1 MQIPLTSLVKVTRE
15 KERRDNRVD
24 ASSRLERA
32 AKKGS
37 ETGDRG
43 RSCKN
48 GKNIEEVPPSL
59 GERGGAPMVAYRNNS
74 GRSSLRWNHPPPV
87 LPLVAVKPGRSPP
100 YRSNESSR
108 A

>member
-1 MQIPLTSLVKVTRE
+1 MRGCESSKTH
-15 KERRDNRVD
+15 
-24 ASSRLERA
+24 SRLERA
-32 AKKGS
+32 AKKKGLRQ
-37 ETGDRG
+37 DG
-43 RSCKN
+43 RVN